1 VPNID
6 VAAAAAGIS
15 LKTFSSIPWRGSSMV
30 PHFPYGHSHTHT
42 RSHTPRLSHPDRAML
57 WGI

>member
-1 VPNID
+1 
-6 VAAAAAGIS
+6 
-15 LKTFSSIPWRGSSMV
+15 MV

-57 WGI
+57 WGIWGAIDARLSSLLLSALFSL